1 MKPNA
6 FICELAALAA
16 VSASA
21 AGGVQGFD
29 GGGIEILGIDETR
42 WEAAWRGNDLVLS
55 SIPEPAAFAAAL
67 GAAALGA
74 AALALAARRAKGR

>member
-6 FICELAALAA
+6 FICALAA

-55 SIPEPAAFAAAL
+55 SI
-67 GAAALGA
+67 LGA

>member
-6 FICELAALAA
+6 FICALSALAA

-21 AGGVQGFD
+21 TGGVQGFD
-29 GGGIEILGIDETR
+29 GGGIGSLGFGATR

-67 GAAALGA
+67 GAAAL
-74 AALALAARRAKGR
+74 ALAARRAKGR